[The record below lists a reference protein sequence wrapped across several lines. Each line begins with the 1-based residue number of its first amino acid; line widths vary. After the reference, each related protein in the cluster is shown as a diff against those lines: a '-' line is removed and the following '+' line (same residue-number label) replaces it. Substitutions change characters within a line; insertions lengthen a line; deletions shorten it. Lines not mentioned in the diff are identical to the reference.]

1 MLRVLGRI
9 ATRGELLQI
18 KVQDIDFFVD
28 EDSLSTND
36 SENFQP
42 YKSRGM
48 GPVLI
53 LTTNPGSISAS
64 SPKKIA
70 EGSKVGKVVPL

>member
-1 MLRVLGRI
+1 MIIVLGRI

-36 SENFQP
+36 SEKLQT
-42 YKSRGM
+42 YKSRGI

-64 SPKKIA
+64 RPKKIA
-70 EGSKVGKVVPL
+70 EESRR

>member
-1 MLRVLGRI
+1 MIMVLGRI

-28 EDSLSTND
+28 EDSLSAND
-36 SENFQP
+36 SEKFQA

-53 LTTNPGSISAS
+53 LTINPGSISART
-64 SPKKIA
+64 PKKIA
-70 EGSKVGKVVPL
+70 EESKVGKVVPL

>member
-1 MLRVLGRI
+1 MIMVLGRI

-36 SENFQP
+36 SENFQT

-53 LTTNPGSISAS
+53 LTTNPGSISAG

-70 EGSKVGKVVPL
+70 EESRR

>member
-1 MLRVLGRI
+1 M
-9 ATRGELLQI
+9 
-18 KVQDIDFFVD
+18 DFFVD

-36 SENFQP
+36 SENFQA

-53 LTTNPGSISAS
+53 LTINPGFISAS

-70 EGSKVGKVVPL
+70 EESKAGKVVPL

>member
-1 MLRVLGRI
+1 MIMVLGRI
-9 ATRGELLQI
+9 ATGGELLQI

-36 SENFQP
+36 SEKFHT
-42 YKSRGM
+42 YKSRGI

-64 SPKKIA
+64 TPKKIA
-70 EGSKVGKVVPL
+70 EESRR

>member
-1 MLRVLGRI
+1 MIMVLGRI
-9 ATRGELLQI
+9 ATGGELLQI

-36 SENFQP
+36 SENFQA

-53 LTTNPGSISAS
+53 LTTNPGSISAG

-70 EGSKVGKVVPL
+70 EESKVCKVVPL

>member
-1 MLRVLGRI
+1 MVLGRI
-9 ATRGELLQI
+9 ATRSELLQI

-28 EDSLSTND
+28 EDSLSAND
-36 SENFQP
+36 SEKFQA

-53 LTTNPGSISAS
+53 LTINPGSISATAVT
-64 SPKKIA
+64 K
-70 EGSKVGKVVPL
+70 

>member
-1 MLRVLGRI
+1 M
-9 ATRGELLQI
+9 QI
-18 KVQDIDFFVD
+18 KVQDIEFFVD

-36 SENFQP
+36 SENFQT
-42 YKSRGM
+42 YKSRRI

-53 LTTNPGSISAS
+53 LTINPGSISAS

-70 EGSKVGKVVPL
+70 EESKVGKVVPL